1 MIHERQ
7 KMGRLNFF
15 KIKNF
20 CFAKDTFEG
29 IKSESTVL
37 ENIFTETNNTRF
49 LKHTWNF

>member
-29 IKSESTVL
+29 IKNESTF
-37 ENIFTETNNTRF
+37 IFTKTNNTWF